1 MPRPPI
7 LPVVNWAALF
17 ENALEYDAWIRQG
30 ENEEN
35 RRKMD
40 ERRKTLPLPNDL
52 ARFLADIPKKVHVI
66 AIAEDWCGDVV
77 RHVPAM
83 QKLAEASP
91 RVHLRFI
98 AREDSPE
105 TFVRFLTNGGE
116 AIPKFVFLSD
126 RFVETGSWGPMPWKC
141 REYIARGKACGD
153 TGAARQLVARDYE
166 ADPNLEVV
174 LRELAEMVDIAAS
187 VTPNPRASLLRN
199 R

>member
-7 LPVVNWAALF
+7 LPNVNWQLLF
-17 ENALEYDAWIRQG
+17 DNALEYDAWIRQG
-30 ENEEN
+30 ESEDN

-40 ERRKTLPLPNDL
+40 DRRASLALPADL
-52 ARFLADIPKKVHVI
+52 ARFLTDLPKKVHVV

-83 QKLAEASP
+83 QKLAESSP

-126 RFVETGSWGPMPWKC
+126 RFVECGNWGPMPWKC

-153 TGAARQLVARDYE
+153 TGAARKLVSQAYE

-174 LRELAEMVDIAAS
+174 MRELAELLDVAAS
-187 VTPNPRASLLRN
+187 VTPNPRAGLLRSH
-199 R
+199 